1 MFIFPDFLQVL
12 AFSLLS
18 SGPSGSH
25 DYSLSG
31 NCPPLST
38 SCHQHPAA
46 PNLSTPAPSYQHG
59 LSSVVKVPHPINSAE
74 PLTDPHLL
82 AS

>member
-12 AFSLLS
+12 ASSLSS

-31 NCPPLST
+31 NCLST

-59 LSSVVKVPHPINSAE
+59 LSSVVKDPHAINSAV
-74 PLTDPHLL
+74 P
-82 AS
+82 

>member
-12 AFSLLS
+12 AFSLSS

-31 NCPPLST
+31 NWPPLST
-38 SCHQHPAA
+38 SHPAA

-59 LSSVVKVPHPINSAE
+59 LSSVVKDPHAINSAV
-74 PLTDPHLL
+74 P
-82 AS
+82 